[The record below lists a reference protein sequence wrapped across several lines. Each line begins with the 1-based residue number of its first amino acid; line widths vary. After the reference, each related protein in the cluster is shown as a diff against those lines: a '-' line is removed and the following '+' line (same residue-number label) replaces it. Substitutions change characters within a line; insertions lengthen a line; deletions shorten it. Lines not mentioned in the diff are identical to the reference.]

1 MKRVAY
7 VSHEFPRLTETFTLK
22 EVEGLGAAGIEVEP
36 WTLLP
41 TGKARLVERSLP
53 SPVVVP
59 LLASRRLPRRA
70 LAAMRGASLAR
81 SLYRARDHVHAQFP
95 LEASNAAFF
104 GARAAGCTYSF
115 SGHTY
120 HRLDLM
126 PEKLAAASFVVVGSD
141 FEVELLCRRYG
152 EGWRPKIEV
161 RRLGV
166 PPRPS
171 REGFEQGLVVSLG
184 TLGAKKGHDVLVR
197 AVAELDGA
205 RLEVIGDGPERAALE
220 ALARELDVEDRVR
233 FAGALEHEA
242 ALAAV
247 ARANVF
253 ALACIETP
261 DGDHDCLPVALM
273 DAMSLGVPCVSS
285 NAFGIPELI
294 ADGVSGLLA
303 PPGDVPALADRIA
316 ALLGHPDEIG
326 HAGRET
332 VRARYDLDTNVAALA
347 ELFRDRLR

>member
-7 VSHEFPRLTETFTLK
+7 VNHEYPRLTETFTGK
-22 EVEGLGAAGIEVEP
+22 EIEGLSAAGIDVEP
-36 WTLLP
+36 WTLRA
-41 TGKARLVERSLP
+41 TGEACLVGRSLP
-53 SPVVVP
+53 SPRDIP
-59 LLASRRLPRRA
+59 KLSSPRRLLA
-70 LAAMRGASLAR
+70 AARGASLAR
-81 SLYRARDHVHAQFP
+81 ALQRDRDHVHAQFP
-95 LEASNAAFF
+95 LEASNAAYFA
-104 GARAAGCTYSF
+104 ARSARCTFSF

-126 PEKLAAASFVVVGSD
+126 PQKLEAAEFVVVGSN
-141 FEVELLCRRYG
+141 FEVELLCGRYG
-152 EGWRPKIEV
+152 ERWRSKIAV

-166 PPRPS
+166 PPRPV
-171 REGFEQGLVVSLG
+171 REGFEPKLVVSLG

-197 AVAELDGA
+197 AVAELGDA
-205 RLEVIGDGPERAALE
+205 QLEVIGEGPEREQLE
-220 ALARELDVEDRVR
+220 SLARELGVSDRVR
-233 FAGALEHEA
+233 FAGALEHDA

-253 ALACIETP
+253 ALACVQTA

-285 NAFGIPELI
+285 DAFGIPELI
-294 ADGVSGLLA
+294 EDHVSGLLA
-303 PPGDVPALADRIA
+303 PAGDARAVADCIA
-316 ALLGHPDEIG
+316 TLFGDSDEIG
-326 HAGRET
+326 RAGRDA

>member
-1 MKRVAY
+1 MKRVAH
-7 VSHEFPRLTETFTLK
+7 VSHEYPRLTETFTQK
-22 EVEGLGAAGIEVEP
+22 EVEGLAAAGVEVTP
-36 WTLLP
+36 WTLVA
-41 TGKARLVERSLP
+41 TGRANAVGRSLP
-53 SPVVVP
+53 RLRELP
-59 LLASRRLPRRA
+59 LLASPRRL

-81 SLYRARDHVHAQFP
+81 SLDARRDHAHAQFP

-104 GARAAGCTYSF
+104 AARAAGCTYSF

-126 PEKLAAASFVVVGSD
+126 PQKLAAAEFVLVGSD
-141 FEVELLCRRYG
+141 FEVGLLCRRYG
-152 EGWRPKIEV
+152 ERWRSKIAV

-166 PPRPS
+166 PPRPM
-171 REGFEQGLVVSLG
+171 RDGFEPRLIVSLG

-197 AVAELDGA
+197 AVAQIDDA
-205 RLEVIGDGPERAALE
+205 RLEVIGEGPERERLE
-220 ALARELDVEDRVR
+220 SLARELGVADRVR

-253 ALACIETP
+253 ALACVETA

-285 NAFGIPELI
+285 DAFGIPELI
-294 ADGVSGLLA
+294 EDGVSGLLA
-303 PPGDVPALADRIA
+303 PPGDVRAVADRIA
-316 ALLGHPDEIG
+316 SLFEVPGEVG
-326 HAGRET
+326 RAGRDT

>member
-7 VSHEFPRLTETFTLK
+7 VNHEYPRLTETFTGK
-22 EVEGLGAAGIEVEP
+22 EIEGLGAAGIEVEP
-36 WTLLP
+36 WTLKP
-41 TGKARLVERSLP
+41 TGAARLVEP
-53 SPVVVP
+53 SAVSFLSAFARAPQV
-59 LLASRRLPRRA
+59 SPRRA
-70 LAAMRGASLAR
+70 LAFARGAALAR
-81 SLYRARDHVHAQFP
+81 ELRPDRDHVHVQFP
-95 LEASNAAFF
+95 LDASTTAYAA
-104 GARAAGCTYSF
+104 ARFAGCTFSF

-126 PEKLAAASFVVVGSD
+126 PQKLAAAEFVVVGSD
-141 FEVELLCRRYG
+141 FEVELLCGRYG
-152 EGWRPKIEV
+152 ERWRSRIAV

-166 PPRPS
+166 PQRPL
-171 REGFEQGLVVSLG
+171 REGFEPRLIVSLG

-197 AVAELDGA
+197 AVAELDDA
-205 RLEVIGDGPERAALE
+205 RLVAIGDGPERAGLE
-220 ALARELDVEDRVR
+220 TLARELGVADRVR

-253 ALACIETP
+253 ALACVETP

-285 NAFGIPELI
+285 DAFGIPELI
-294 ADGVSGLLA
+294 EDGVSGRLA
-303 PPGDVPALADRIA
+303 PAGDAHAFADRIQS
-316 ALLGHPDEIG
+316 LFEGPDEIG
-326 HAGRET
+326 RAGQDV
-332 VRARYDLDTNVAALA
+332 VRARYDLDTNVGALA

>member
-1 MKRVAY
+1 VKRVAY
-7 VSHEFPRLTETFTLK
+7 VNHEYPRLTETFTGK
-22 EVEGLGAAGIEVEP
+22 EIEGLRTAGIEVEP
-36 WTLLP
+36 WTLKP
-41 TGKARLVERSLP
+41 TGGARLVEP
-53 SPVVVP
+53 SPVSFATAFVR
-59 LLASRRLPRRA
+59 ARRVSPRRA
-70 LAAMRGASLAR
+70 LAFARGAALAR
-81 SLYRARDHVHAQFP
+81 ELHADRDHVHAQFP
-95 LEASNAAFF
+95 LDASSTAYAA
-104 GARAAGCTYSF
+104 ARFAGCTFSF

-126 PEKLAAASFVVVGSD
+126 PEKLAVAAFVVVGSD
-141 FEVELLCRRYG
+141 FEVDLLCRRYG
-152 EGWRPKIEV
+152 ERWRSKIEV

-166 PPRPS
+166 PARPQ
-171 REGFEQGLVVSLG
+171 RESFEPGLVVSLG

-197 AVAELDGA
+197 AIAELDDA
-205 RLEVIGDGPERAALE
+205 RLEVIGEGPEHARLE
-220 ALARELDVEDRVR
+220 ALVRELGVGDRVR

-294 ADGVSGLLA
+294 EDGISGLLA
-303 PPGDVPALADRIA
+303 AQGDVHALADRIA
-316 ALLGHPDEIG
+316 SLLAQPGEIG
-326 HAGRET
+326 RAGREA
-332 VRARYDLDTNVAALA
+332 VRERYDLDTNVAALA
-347 ELFRDRLR
+347 ELFRDRL